1 MSADNLEEA
10 ENRDRVPYRLWHR
23 QGYIETTPGRA
34 IDKGFVVHRL
44 GEIASDFKVF
54 GCAYDRYYIAELL
67 RLIAQ
72 EGVKI
77 PMIKWGQSW
86 KDIHLVR
93 GSRPRIDRPAE
104 SDGLVAAVTACGLA
118 ARTPPKKPTVYASRP
133 LLVLGA

>member
-1 MSADNLEEA
+1 MPADNLEEA

-67 RLIAQ
+67 RLMAQ

-86 KDIHLVR
+86 KDM
-93 GSRPRIDRPAE
+93 PPALDAIE
-104 SDGLVAAVTACGLA
+104 TSQ
-118 ARTPPKKPTVYASRP
+118 S
-133 LLVLGA
+133 